1 MVAIIF
7 SFMHNNEASI
17 NDSKQSEELNKL
29 YSEYSHIEYKIKY
42 NESKINSL
50 LPEEAGIFFL
60 FDQLTDNLTD
70 TVKPLLD
77 KAGYIG
83 VVVITNTRMPGMENT
98 ISEENFTELIESGW
112 EIAIGFEPGFQFSAS
127 ADDANEQLESYI
139 DEIKNND
146 FIKEND
152 FEIST
157 VVFSSVYTQYRTDF
171 DKVLNENAINTVIS
185 HRSLEYNPNDY
196 FTSESRMLK
205 LDCIE
210 FNMSNTIQSNLTD
223 KISGKQPIAIISKL
237 VENDPLNNHDVS
249 VQKYQKLIEFI
260 SEYDTNEP
268 TDSKSKTNTTPD
280 EKKTIYLG
288 SLSEFYRK
296 KLEEYSDNQHKIT
309 VIIEEIE
316 KDKETLK
323 ELDEKIND
331 IIKQNQYD
339 Q

>member
-1 MVAIIF
+1 
-7 SFMHNNEASI
+7 
-17 NDSKQSEELNKL
+17 
-29 YSEYSHIEYKIKY
+29 
-42 NESKINSL
+42 
-50 LPEEAGIFFL
+50 
-60 FDQLTDNLTD
+60 
-70 TVKPLLD
+70 
-77 KAGYIG
+77 
-83 VVVITNTRMPGMENT
+83 
-98 ISEENFTELIESGW
+98 
-112 EIAIGFEPGFQFSAS
+112 
-127 ADDANEQLESYI
+127 
-139 DEIKNND
+139 
-146 FIKEND
+146 
-152 FEIST
+152 
-157 VVFSSVYTQYRTDF
+157 
-171 DKVLNENAINTVIS
+171 
-185 HRSLEYNPNDY
+185 
-196 FTSESRMLK
+196 MLK